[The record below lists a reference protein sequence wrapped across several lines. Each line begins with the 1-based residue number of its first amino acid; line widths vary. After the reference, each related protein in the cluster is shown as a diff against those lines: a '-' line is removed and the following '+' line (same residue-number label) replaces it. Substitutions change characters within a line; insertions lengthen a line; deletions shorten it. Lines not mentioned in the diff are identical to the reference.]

1 MRYQASIKK
10 MHNVEHINKEIIR
23 ASFISNRVRLARK
36 ML

>member
-1 MRYQASIKK
+1 MISSDIQK